1 MAALGKLSFTS
12 KRVAD
17 FTCPSGKNA
26 AFLWDTDTKGLGLKA
41 SAGGSKQYILETR
54 LQNGKT
60 ARLTIGT
67 PKTWTIETAR
77 NEARRLQVLVDQGID
92 PRDLVRKQN
101 EELAATKAA
110 NDEAQRQ
117 AEHRQRYTLRA
128 LCTAYTDHLKSKGKV
143 KTATD
148 VRSAFKV
155 HVIDAHPE
163 IADTPA
169 REVTSHQIAAMIRK
183 VREGGKM
190 RTAGILRNYLVA
202 AFNTARRAP
211 FDSGVASNLID
222 FDITANPAEV
232 IPAIPVQRGD
242 RVLSI
247 DELKAYISALTLGN
261 QEEDRVLLLALLSGG
276 QRMAQLLRPKERD
289 YDPHTNTLR
298 LWDGKGK
305 RSAAREHLLPL
316 GPKAASVIKSC
327 LTKHNQENEKLF
339 GVSER
344 TVSNRM
350 SEIAGAISNEPFDLR
365 DIRRTCETMLA
376 SIGIN
381 KDTRAQLLS
390 HGISGVQAAHY
401 DRHDYI
407 REKREALIAWEARLE
422 EILAGS
428 IGNHIAT
435 S

>member
-1 MAALGKLSFTS
+1 MAATGKLSFTS
-12 KRVAD
+12 KRVTD
-17 FTCPSGKNA
+17 FACPSGKSA

-67 PKTWTIETAR
+67 PKIWTIEAAR

-92 PRDLVRKQN
+92 PRDLVKKQN
-101 EELAATKAA
+101 EKLAATKAA

-117 AEHRQRYTLRA
+117 AEIRQRYTLRA
-128 LCTAYTDHLKSKGKV
+128 LCTAYADYLKSKGKV
-143 KTATD
+143 KSATD

-183 VREGGKM
+183 VRESGKV

-232 IPAIPVQRGD
+232 IPAIPVKRGD

-247 DELKAYISALTLGN
+247 DELKAYINTLTLGN

-276 QRMAQLLRPKERD
+276 QRMAQLLRPKARD
-289 YDPHTNTLR
+289 YDQHTDTLR

-305 RSAAREHLLPL
+305 RTAAREHLLPL
-316 GPKAASVIKSC
+316 GPKAVKIIKSC
-327 LTKHNQENEKLF
+327 LAKRDQENEMLF
-339 GVSER
+339 SASGR
-344 TVSNRM
+344 TVSNRV
-350 SEIAGAISNEPFDLR
+350 SEISGAISNEPFDLR
-365 DIRRTCETMLA
+365 DVRRTCETMLA
-376 SIGIN
+376 GIGIN

-407 REKREALIAWEARLE
+407 KEKREALIAWEARLE
-422 EILAGS
+422 EIFPLS
-428 IGNHIAT
+428 L
-435 S
+435 